1 MIKTVEKQV
10 LQNSGLQYKPTIIE
24 WNGHKM
30 IRSHSFLKAI
40 DEIIQVSEKV
50 DAFRIGILGSTHSG
64 KTTIAKAISHAF
76 HKRSRIPFAVRHF
89 EKEELINLKETLS
102 NLKPANYILTFDDVS
117 FLSAHANKKQMDDLK
132 STFTTIRHIPGGEDV
147 KIISILPHHYSK
159 SLDPYLRQ
167 AEFKFV
173 TTVSG
178 KTELNNMIQEFGE
191 QNASKIGLF
200 QHLHST
206 TIRSNIFRF
215 RLGNTNG
222 KDSFFTYRY
231 RDPFI
236 PCLFWNSDTLRF
248 IISPTRQFIDK
259 TCSICENGENKQVVS
274 DIDVDELIRQMQTAV
289 GERIFKSAVQARMLT
304 QGINTYSRSITAAI
318 KKIDQILQ
326 TKKIS
331 LKELGD
337 KIGVKEIGQTKIAN
351 VLLPILEE
359 NDSKA

>member
-1 MIKTVEKQV
+1 MITREIAVVQT
-10 LQNSGLQYKPTIIE
+10 QGQQYKPTIIE
-24 WNGHKM
+24 WNGQKM
-30 IRSHSFLKAI
+30 LRSHSFLKAI
-40 DEIIQVSEKV
+40 DEIINVSEKV

-64 KTTIAKAISHAF
+64 KTTVAKAISHAF
-76 HKRSRIPFAVRHF
+76 HKRSKIPFAVRHF
-89 EKEELINLKETLS
+89 EKDELINLKDTLS

-117 FLSAHANKKQMDDLK
+117 FLSAHANKKQLDELK

-173 TTVSG
+173 TTISG

-215 RLGNTNG
+215 RLGNSNG

-236 PCLFWNSDTLRF
+236 PCLFWNSDSLRF
-248 IISPTRQFIDK
+248 IVSPTRQFIDK
-259 TCSICENGENKQVVS
+259 ECTICENGENKNVVS
-274 DIDVDELIRQMQTAV
+274 DVDVNILIQQLQDSV
-289 GERIFKSAVQARMLT
+289 GERILKSAVKARLLT
-304 QGINTYSRSITAAI
+304 QGINTYSKSITAAI

-326 TKKIS
+326 TRKIS
-331 LKELGD
+331 LKELGE
-337 KIGVKEIGQTKIAN
+337 KIGLDETGQTKIAKAF
-351 VLLPILEE
+351 LPILEE